1 MANVP
6 KSQVETAKDREEVD
20 KLHALVVSFLAR
32 VQYNSY
38 LDLDTTLSGVIVR
51 GRRGTARILDPHNPN
66 VSLAC
71 QQTLTCWRLGFSRL
85 SWRAVARPSSLC
97 PMILFTQA
105 DNINGAIRDSQQ

>member
-1 MANVP
+1 VRRIRKNRYPWASPPLIPSRAVDLRGEHTFMANVP
-6 KSQVETAKDREEVD
+6 ESQVETAKDREEVD

-66 VSLAC
+66 ASLAC
-71 QQTLTCWRLGFSRL
+71 
-85 SWRAVARPSSLC
+85 
-97 PMILFTQA
+97 
-105 DNINGAIRDSQQ
+105 